1 MKVSELEFGPIL
13 RAMKHRKIGAVLI
26 AVQIAVTMTVIVN
39 AFFLVQDHVQ
49 KSGRPSGIV
58 EGEIFHLA
66 NQGFGSEFN
75 ERATLEEDLAM
86 LRQTPG
92 IVDAIQIN
100 AIPLTGSGWSMNLTT
115 EPGDDIEGTNVAVY
129 MVDTHGINTL
139 GVELIAG
146 ENFAEVDVRWR
157 DDLTGWPAKTII
169 TKSTAEAMFP
179 DEPFSAIG
187 KTVYIGSDDPMTIVG
202 IIQTLQTPWVGW
214 KNVEDS
220 ILVPERTLLGHSRY
234 MVRAAPGQRDAL
246 MPLIEDQL
254 ARSNSQRLIH
264 YMYSMEETREQGY
277 LEQAA
282 VATVLGIVMVVLT
295 LITSLGIMGL
305 ASFSVNRRTKEI
317 GTRRALGA
325 TRRDILR
332 HFLLENFLITA
343 MGVVLGG
350 VMTITFN
357 IWLGES
363 MGFPKIDW
371 VAVPIG
377 MLALSIIGLLS
388 VYGPALRACAVP
400 PAVATRTI

>member
-1 MKVSELEFGPIL
+1 
-13 RAMKHRKIGAVLI
+13 
-26 AVQIAVTMTVIVN
+26 
-39 AFFLVQDHVQ
+39 
-49 KSGRPSGIV
+49 
-58 EGEIFHLA
+58 
-66 NQGFGSEFN
+66 
-75 ERATLEEDLAM
+75 
-86 LRQTPG
+86 
-92 IVDAIQIN
+92 
-100 AIPLTGSGWSMNLTT
+100 
-115 EPGDDIEGTNVAVY
+115 
-129 MVDTHGINTL
+129 
-139 GVELIAG
+139 
-146 ENFAEVDVRWR
+146 
-157 DDLTGWPAKTII
+157 
-169 TKSTAEAMFP
+169 
-179 DEPFSAIG
+179 
-187 KTVYIGSDDPMTIVG
+187 
-202 IIQTLQTPWVGW
+202 
-214 KNVEDS
+214 
-220 ILVPERTLLGHSRY
+220 